1 MSDEP
6 DDVELDDELDGE
18 LDEEL
23 GEELDGD
30 LDGELD
36 PGLDGEVDGVLPEG
50 DEADESDDDAV
61 PTARRKRTE
70 DVEDD
75 EDEPDDDDVEADLD
89 TILKDR
95 IAAGDDEDEDEEAPE
110 EPTGEAAERV
120 APRSGDEFACTT
132 CFLIVH
138 PRQFGRPGSYRCPE
152 GYDPCSAIDELER
165 RASKPAKR
173 PAAKGGGSGSTSKRP
188 ASKRSA
194 SKRSSSG

>member
-1 MSDEP
+1 M
-6 DDVELDDELDGE
+6 
-18 LDEEL
+18 
-23 GEELDGD
+23 
-30 LDGELD
+30 
-36 PGLDGEVDGVLPEG
+36 
-50 DEADESDDDAV
+50 
-61 PTARRKRTE
+61 PTARRKRSE

-95 IAAGDDEDEDEEAPE
+95 IAAGDEEDEDEEAPE

-138 PRQFGRPGSYRCPE
+138 PRQFGKAGSYRCPE
-152 GYDPCSAIDELER
+152 GYDPCGGIDELER
-165 RASKPAKR
+165 RAAKSAKR
-173 PAAKGGGSGSTSKRP
+173 PAAKGGGSTSSAKRAASKRP

-194 SKRSSSG
+194 TKRSSSG